1 MYWTLQF
8 ASVCEPKN
16 PGGAIG
22 GVCQIGNGRMKP
34 EIVNV
39 HKPAEPTNSNFV
51 GNYYTLLKGLER
63 FAEMVAED
71 KSPELLIYTNEKI
84 LMEQML
90 GKYKIQPG
98 VYQEYADACLDILSG
113 VFGIGQKGYGFVQVG
128 KEDVQKAKSVAS
140 KNSRLGIVPI
150 AVEKPVEVKSN
161 TPTTGKNVN
170 VTFSFIPDMWEDV
183 VRLHIG
189 YRRAATA
196 NGENLSDIRA
206 LVQHYITEKETSIYG
221 YFDSFRIQSDADFDA
236 GLAETIQRVAK
247 AYPNQRTIFY
257 RTNNEK
263 CWDWEFQSTKDVL
276 KSL

>member
-22 GVCQIGNGRMKP
+22 GVCQIGNGHIKP

-84 LMEQML
+84 LIEQML
-90 GKYKIQPG
+90 GKYKIQVG

-113 VFGIGQKGYGFVQVG
+113 IFGIGQNGYGFVQVG
-128 KEDVQKAKSVAS
+128 KEDVLKAKSVAS

-150 AVEKPVEVKSN
+150 AEGKPVEVKPNPNAFNSLAVLEILREY
-161 TPTTGKNVN
+161 TEQIKSPFQKAIYEQARITDVCEHPDRIYISPTDDYAKEEISRNKDLLQI
-170 VTFSFIPDMWEDV
+170 FQKRFDRPALFFIFNEP
-183 VRLHIG
+183 IG
-189 YRRAATA
+189 DLPY
-196 NGENLSDIRA
+196 
-206 LVQHYITEKETSIYG
+206 
-221 YFDSFRIQSDADFDA
+221 
-236 GLAETIQRVAK
+236 
-247 AYPNQRTIFY
+247 
-257 RTNNEK
+257 
-263 CWDWEFQSTKDVL
+263 
-276 KSL
+276 

>member
-1 MYWTLQF
+1 MYWTLHF

-22 GVCQIGNGRMKP
+22 GVCQIGNGHRKI

-128 KEDVQKAKSVAS
+128 KEDILKAKSVAS

-150 AVEKPVEVKSN
+150 AEGKPVEKPVEVKPAVDALDYIAACALWDAYRN
-161 TPTTGKNVN
+161 TMVEPAKKAIYQSAEIVSVQPDPKRIKIMVLNV
-170 VTFSFIPDMWEDV
+170 E
-183 VRLHIG
+183 HK
-189 YRRAATA
+189 
-196 NGENLSDIRA
+196 
-206 LVQHYITEKETSIYG
+206 KEISG
-221 YFDSFRIQSDADFDA
+221 DKLLLQLFQRKFECP
-236 GLAETIQRVAK
+236 GLFFEVELCDLP
-247 AYPNQRTIFY
+247 Y
-257 RTNNEK
+257 
-263 CWDWEFQSTKDVL
+263 
-276 KSL
+276 